1 MLWEGFGKGETEQQ
15 SAQSRSVWYICA
27 LSPALRGLCQIPVL
41 SVRELCLGGVLRSE
55 HGGGSCAAL
64 CETANSAKLPALQH
78 WLKYKCVCVR
88 EGEKNAWGD
97 EKG

>member
-1 MLWEGFGKGETEQQ
+1 MVHLCPEPSFEGFVPN
-15 SAQSRSVWYICA
+15 S
-27 LSPALRGLCQIPVL
+27 SPFRAKA
-41 SVRELCLGGVLRSE
+41 LGGVLRSE

-64 CETANSAKLPALQH
+64 CETAYSAKLPALQH